1 MSNQLYRITTGNDIG
16 DIKPVIIEGEMD
28 GLQYRI
34 YSFGNYPTAYVEAT
48 EEQIDE
54 FYDYGNVVHGG
65 FTFSGTFPNDEDQDR
80 KWLGWDYAHAGDY
93 VAFFHNLNDAAEM
106 LYGEPH
112 KYTVQEIMEDIK
124 RAVKMLKGENNEQ
137 D

>member
-54 FYDYGNVVHGG
+54 FYNYGNVVHGG

-93 VAFFHNLNDAAEM
+93 VPFMHNVLA
-106 LYGEPH
+106 PH
-112 KYTVQEIMEDIK
+112 KWTIDEIMEDVK
-124 RAVKMLKGENNEQ
+124 RAVELLKGEDNEQ